1 MAPTPLLGASSPD
14 AVGGYFLV
22 VFLVATGVLDS
33 LRSRY
38 TFATCEGDAAYDNA
52 TITCELGMPHTG
64 GYLKVAG
71 RI

>member
-1 MAPTPLLGASSPD
+1 MAPTPLLGATSLD
-14 AVGGYFLV
+14 VIGGYFLL

-52 TITCELGMPHTG
+52 TITCEFGMPHTG
-64 GYLKVAG
+64 CYL
-71 RI
+71 